1 MGRKRLMTVL
11 AGVIAAV
18 GLHVGPAA
26 ALDLGLP
33 GIGDATVETSD
44 GLSVEADLDAG
55 VDSVI
60 KLTPKVEA
68 ELSSEPTL
76 KVEDGATV
84 GDTEID
90 LGEATEPVQDAV
102 NETKQPSPAPVPSP
116 DAPADGGEGGA
127 SDQPKGDT
135 AAEDGASSSDGEVT
149 TAGRSQAAMSPE
161 RAARLDALRAIRDQD
176 AALGGVAFDGNV
188 LPGVELAPRSSALDD
203 FAADPEVAPGVEV
216 AAPSVAGDQPQS
228 AQLATTPFSGVLP
241 EIPIALQLLAGT
253 LVAGTALAWHLARKE
268 LSAAPVVRT
277 SGRR

>member
-18 GLHVGPAA
+18 GLHVGPAV

-33 GIGDATVETSD
+33 GVGDAKVSVADGSSVET
-44 GLSVEADLDAG
+44 DLDAG
-55 VDSVI
+55 ADSVI
-60 KLTPKVEA
+60 KVSPKVET
-68 ELSSEPTL
+68 ELSSEPKL
-76 KVEDGATV
+76 EVEDGGKV
-84 GDTEID
+84 GDSKID
-90 LGEATEPVQDAV
+90 LGEATKPVQDAV
-102 NETKQPSPAPVPSP
+102 NGTEK
-116 DAPADGGEGGA
+116 DAPAPPPSPEAPATGGEGGS
-127 SDQPKGDT
+127 SDQPKSDT
-135 AAEDGASSSDGEVT
+135 SATSGTSSSDGEVT
-149 TAGRSQAAMSPE
+149 AAGSTVAMSPE

-176 AALGGVAFDGNV
+176 AALGGVAFDGDV
-188 LPGVELAPRSSALDD
+188 VPGVELAPRSSGLDG

-216 AAPSVAGDQPQS
+216 AAPSVAGDHPRS
-228 AQLATTPFSGVLP
+228 AQLATTPFNGVLP

>member
-18 GLHVGPAA
+18 GLHVGPAV
-26 ALDLGLP
+26 ALDLV
-33 GIGDATVETSD
+33 DATVETTEDSLKLD
-44 GLSVEADLDAG
+44 AELDAG
-55 VDSVI
+55 IESF

-68 ELSSEPTL
+68 ELSSEPKL
-76 KVEDGATV
+76 KVEDGATI

-102 NETKQPSPAPVPSP
+102 DDTKEQAPAPAPAPAPSP
-116 DAPADGGEGGA
+116 DAPADGGDGGS

-135 AAEDGASSSDGEVT
+135 STEDGASSSDGEVT
-149 TAGRSQAAMSPE
+149 TAGRSEAAMSPD

-203 FAADPEVAPGVEV
+203 LAADPEVAPGVEV

>member
-18 GLHVGPAA
+18 GLHVGPAV
-26 ALDLGLP
+26 ALELV
-33 GIGDATVETSD
+33 DATVETTEDSLKLD
-44 GLSVEADLDAG
+44 ADLDIG
-55 VDSVI
+55 TESF
-60 KLTPKVEA
+60 KLSPKVEA
-68 ELSSEPTL
+68 ELSSEPKL
-76 KVEDGATV
+76 KVEDGAKV

-102 NETKQPSPAPVPSP
+102 NETKEQAPAPAPSPE
-116 DAPADGGEGGA
+116 APADGGGSG
-127 SDQPKGDT
+127 STDQPKGDT
-135 AAEDGASSSDGEVT
+135 STNDGASSSDGEVT
-149 TAGRSQAAMSPE
+149 TAGRSEAAMSPE

-176 AALGGVAFDGNV
+176 AALGGVSFDGNV
-188 LPGVELAPRSSALDD
+188 VPGVELAPRSASSED

-216 AAPSVAGDQPQS
+216 AAPAVAGDQPRS

>member
-33 GIGDATVETSD
+33 GVGDVTVETSD

-55 VDSVI
+55 VDSVV
-60 KLTPKVEA
+60 KLAP
-68 ELSSEPTL
+68 
-76 KVEDGATV
+76 KVEDGGDNGTDL
-84 GDTEID
+84 GDTDLD
-90 LGEATEPVQDAV
+90 LGKVTKPVQDAIDG
-102 NETKQPSPAPVPSP
+102 TKEQAPAPAPTP
-116 DAPADGGEGGA
+116 DAPTGGDEGGA
-127 SDQPKGDT
+127 SDEPKGGTSTKGGD
-135 AAEDGASSSDGEVT
+135 ASSDREVT
-149 TAGRSQAAMSPE
+149 TAGSVSAMSPE

-176 AALGGVAFDGNV
+176 AAIGGFGFDSNV
-188 LPGVELAPRSSALDD
+188 LPGVELAPRSSTVEG
-203 FAADPEVAPGVEV
+203 FAAAPEVAPGVEV
-216 AAPSVAGDQPQS
+216 AAPSVAGEQPQS

-268 LSAAPVVRT
+268 LSAPPVVRT